1 MEDLR
6 IERDGF
12 SLAASYSP
20 AGPTALVALQGA
32 GEGTRDS
39 PSLRHLHELLPE
51 HGIGVVTFDRRG

>member
-1 MEDLR
+1 MEELR

-20 AGPTALVALQGA
+20 ALATALVALHGA

-39 PSLRHLHELLPE
+39 PSLRRLHELLPPE
-51 HGIGVVTFDRRG
+51 GIGVDLA